1 MGKFL
6 RSWARLVAPTVGGL
20 ATGSVFAS
28 GLLALARFMPN
39 TFSLVA
45 AAFSLWLLF
54 ALYAFVLG
62 LLPALLYGAPLY
74 AAAQRAGRASYF
86 IAGVIGAAPGLV
98 FLAYAGDW
106 LILAY
111 GVFSGLATHFFAQ
124 PRWPWSRLG
133 ANNSSKPTPLRGAA

>member
-1 MGKFL
+1 MGNFL

-20 ATGSVFAS
+20 AAGSVLAS
-28 GLLALARFMPN
+28 ALLALARFMPN
-39 TFSLVA
+39 TFSLIA
-45 AAFSLWLLF
+45 ATISLWLLF
-54 ALYAFVLG
+54 ALYGFVLG

-74 AAAQRAGRASYF
+74 ATAQRVGHASYLV
-86 IAGVIGAAPGLV
+86 AGIIGALPGLV
-98 FLAYAGDW
+98 LLAYAGDW